1 MPVLILVVVVI
12 IVGVVIA
19 LRSATPQEQNALSS
33 AERSNSTP
41 GLWCLVS
48 GLVAVVGVAM
58 IGQATYEWVSG
69 FDPPGWLRIVTA
81 WMFPIGVIASAIFGT
96 LSLKRNSGAILG
108 ITGLALAVLSVGAFF
123 ALLASAVY

>member
-1 MPVLILVVVVI
+1 MAVLILVVAVI

-19 LRSATPQEQNALSS
+19 LRSGPPQDQSALSS
-33 AERSNSTP
+33 AEASNTTL

-48 GLVAVVGVAM
+48 GLVALFGVAM

-81 WMFPIGVIASAIFGT
+81 WMFPIGVIASAILGA
-96 LSLKRNSGAILG
+96 LSLKRNSARMLG
-108 ITGLALAVLSVGAFF
+108 ITGLALAVLSTVAFF
-123 ALLASAVY
+123 AILLSVDY

>member
-1 MPVLILVVVVI
+1 MAVLILVVVVI

-19 LRSATPQEQNALSS
+19 LRSATSQEQNALSS
-33 AERSNSTP
+33 PERRNSTL
-41 GLWCLVS
+41 GLWCLVC

-81 WMFPIGVIASAIFGT
+81 WMFPISVIASAILGT
-96 LSLKRNSGAILG
+96 LSLKRNSGRMLG
-108 ITGLALAVLSVGAFF
+108 ITGLALAVLSVVAFF
-123 ALLASAVY
+123 ALLASFDY